1 MRMAD
6 KKEAEDSSD
15 IGALSKTLH
24 DVKLTE
30 QSVPDDAV
38 FHVGFPSL
46 ELPGLAVMFRPTLS
60 VITLRYI
67 TLRYITLHYITLR
80 HITISGGVPVP
91 SCDD

>member
-15 IGALSKTLH
+15 IGDLSKTLH
-24 DVKLTE
+24 DVKLTQ

-46 ELPGLAVMFRPTLS
+46 ELPGLAVMFRQTLS
-60 VITLRYI
+60 CHS
-67 TLRYITLHYITLR
+67 ITLHYITLR
-80 HITISGGVPVP
+80 YITTHYYIRRSA
-91 SCDD
+91 STES

>member
-46 ELPGLAVMFRPTLS
+46 ELPGLAVIELS
-60 VITLRYI
+60 
-67 TLRYITLHYITLR
+67 
-80 HITISGGVPVP
+80 
-91 SCDD
+91 